1 MTITATNLL
10 ELFTKADKL
19 AVSYNI
25 KQQNDGFEI
34 KLYHAWH
41 ENDYYHRTV
50 FITNENEST
59 WDKGDYDFS
68 TMMNILDEKLE
79 EQLQEQIKARKRK
92 ELIESLTP
100 EQREL
105 LGV

>member
-1 MTITATNLL
+1 MFITATNLL

-41 ENDYYHRTV
+41 ENDYYHQTV

-68 TMMNILDEKLE
+68 TMMNILDEMLE
-79 EQLQEQIKARKRK
+79 EQLQEQIKARKRQ